1 MQAIVT
7 DLVFEHALRIRVKA
21 GTAESVDQDEGEAS
35 DATVVGTP
43 DSQEAASQDGGA
55 TTNAADGSSTPGST
69 ATKGKGKATS
79 KSEDAKV
86 DRVEKNVHLMGR
98 INNLVSSDL
107 QNLNDLSMMIIFWST
122 SSLCLVSLIRHTHL
136 CTPPV
141 QRSRCRSTFSSALS
155 SCIKFSGGGEC
166 KCSVTLSKLTICS
179 VGSWGS

>member
-35 DATVVGTP
+35 DATVIGTP
-43 DSQEAASQDGGA
+43 DSQEEASQHDSA
-55 TTNAADGSSTPGST
+55 TADAAEDSSQPTST

-86 DRVEKNVHLMGR
+86 DRAEKNVHLMGM

-107 QNLNDLSMMIIFWST
+107 QNLNDLSMMIIFWSA
-122 SSLCLVSLIRHTHL
+122 SSLCLFFVHQEYSSWHSAGAAVEMPFHVLF
-136 CTPPV
+136 CTIFLYKV
-141 QRSRCRSTFSSALS
+141 LGWR
-155 SCIKFSGGGEC
+155 
-166 KCSVTLSKLTICS
+166 
-179 VGSWGS
+179 

>member
-21 GTAESVDQDEGEAS
+21 GTAGSVDQDEGEAS

-43 DSQEAASQDGGA
+43 DSQEATSQDDG
-55 TTNAADGSSTPGST
+55 TTGNAADSFSTPTST
-69 ATKGKGKATS
+69 AAKGKA
-79 KSEDAKV
+79 KAPQKLDDVKV
-86 DRVEKNVHLMGR
+86 DRAEKNVHLMGR

-107 QNLNDLSMMIIFWST
+107 QNLNDLSMMMIFWST
-122 SSLCLVSLIRHTHL
+122 SSLGLFSLIRNTHL
-136 CTPPV
+136 CIPPV

-155 SCIKFSGGGEC
+155 SCIKFSGGGKC
-166 KCSVTLSKLTICS
+166 KFAVTLSKLTICS